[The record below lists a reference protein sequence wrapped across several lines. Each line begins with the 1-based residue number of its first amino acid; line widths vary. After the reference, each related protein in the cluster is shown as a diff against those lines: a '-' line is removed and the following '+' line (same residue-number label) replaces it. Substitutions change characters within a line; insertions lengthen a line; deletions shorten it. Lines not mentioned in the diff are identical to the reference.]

1 MEMSHDQG
9 AKSERKKTNKFP
21 NSQMAHNKS
30 KHRNACNALTATG
43 QLNLSEILV
52 ASPTSYKKGVSAD

>member
-1 MEMSHDQG
+1 MSHG
-9 AKSERKKTNKFP
+9 PGGKVGEEKTNKFP

-52 ASPTSYKKGVSAD
+52 ASPYELQEGSLRLD